1 MTYGEIE
8 LTHRLNDAEH
18 KIARMKHR
26 IEQDVALLRDGLAAL
41 RRDKP
46 HVMIDHAE
54 RVISSLSAEI
64 ED

>member
-1 MTYGEIE
+1 VTETEMI
-8 LTHRLNDAEH
+8 HRLNDAELLV
-18 KIARMKHR
+18 ARMKHR

-54 RVISSLSAEI
+54 RVISSLMTEI